1 MIGMGCTDLF
11 WESIATSNYE
21 CSEMKPKRLLL
32 VLFFALQT
40 IVSTAALA
48 WSPLDGVVDAV
59 ERMHSC
65 YMPVASSEEGEEAK
79 TDEGEEEEEPDCD

>member
-1 MIGMGCTDLF
+1 
-11 WESIATSNYE
+11 
-21 CSEMKPKRLLL
+21 MKLKRLLL

-65 YMPVASSEEGEEAK
+65 YLPVAGSEEGGEATK
-79 TDEGEEEEEPDCD
+79 KEGEGEEEPECD

>member
-1 MIGMGCTDLF
+1 MIDMGCGGIFCLP
-11 WESIATSNYE
+11 IAIPTNE
-21 CSEMKPKRLLL
+21 CSEMKLKRLFL

-59 ERMHSC
+59 ERMHNC
-65 YMPVASSEEGEEAK
+65 YVPVASSEEGGESSK
-79 TDEGEEEEEPDCD
+79 NEGEEEEEPECD

>member
-1 MIGMGCTDLF
+1 MHGKILGIYRDLYK
-11 WESIATSNYE
+11 YE
-21 CSEMKPKRLLL
+21 CSEMKLKRLLL

-48 WSPLDGVVDAV
+48 WSPLNDVVDAV

-65 YMPVASSEEGEEAK
+65 YMPVASSEESGEATENE
-79 TDEGEEEEEPDCD
+79 DEEEPDCD